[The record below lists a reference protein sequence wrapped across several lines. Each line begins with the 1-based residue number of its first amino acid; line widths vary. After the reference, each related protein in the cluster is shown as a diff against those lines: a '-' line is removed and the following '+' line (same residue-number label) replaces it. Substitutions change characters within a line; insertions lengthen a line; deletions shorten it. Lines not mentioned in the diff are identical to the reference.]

1 MKDAFIVTRDDGS
14 NMEFVPSAEGLHHCS
29 FSLSIKQKKEQEN
42 ETEKTTVIK
51 TLEYVQ
57 RNFTKRELEQAEEAQ
72 RLDVI
77 VGRPSQKFF
86 EQMLKGGKLARNTI
100 TVQDYR
106 NC

>member
-1 MKDAFIVTRDDGS
+1 MTRDDGS
-14 NMEFVPSAEGLHHCS
+14 NMEFVPSAEVLYHYN
-29 FSLSIKQKKEQEN
+29 FSLTIKQKKEQEN

-57 RNFTKRELEQAEEAQ
+57 RNFSKREVEQAEEAQ

-77 VGRPSQKFF
+77 IGRPSQKFF
-86 EQMLKGGKLARNTI
+86 EQMLMGGKLARNTI